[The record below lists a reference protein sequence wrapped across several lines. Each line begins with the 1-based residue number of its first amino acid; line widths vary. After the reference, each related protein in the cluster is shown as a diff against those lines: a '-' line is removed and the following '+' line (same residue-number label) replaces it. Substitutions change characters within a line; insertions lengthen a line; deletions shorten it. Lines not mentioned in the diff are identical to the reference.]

1 MLSSG
6 QQVPQTTP
14 PLTGA
19 VTNTPIAL
27 APPQAGARIA
37 TPAFASFS
45 GTIDKDDMPKAL
57 LYQAGLQALSTV
69 GNIVLAAFD
78 SSNYG
83 SYLNSVTTMSSDA
96 NYTQRTLGQ
105 YDRDVQNKRA
115 DVEESK
121 AKIYQKM
128 FNEQIEY
135 QKGHDK
141 LVASFKT
148 KLRQIESNE
157 KIAMGKL
164 SIVMNSAYKG
174 SPAFSY

>member
-6 QQVPQTTP
+6 QTVPTPTPTATP
-14 PLTGA
+14 PG
-19 VTNTPIAL
+19 NTPIAL
-27 APPQAGARIA
+27 APPPAGSRIP
-37 TPAFASFS
+37 TPSLGTFQ
-45 GTIDKDDMPKAL
+45 GTIAPGDMPKAL
-57 LYQAGLQALSTV
+57 AWQAGLQALSTV

-96 NYTQRTLGQ
+96 NYTQRTLAQ
-105 YDRDVQNKRA
+105 YDRDVQNRRA
-115 DVEESK
+115 DVDESK

-128 FNEQIEY
+128 FSEQIEY
-135 QKGHDK
+135 QKGHDR
-141 LVASFKT
+141 LVASLKT

-157 KIAMGKL
+157 KITMGKL